1 MKHPSVPLFTVLRRT
16 ARREFLV
23 SAAVLFALVACGC
36 ASGRQATSGS
46 AIRVMTW
53 NIHHAEGVDRTI
65 DVDRI
70 ARIILSEKPD
80 IVALQEVDRGVER
93 SKKIDIIT
101 ALADRTDMT
110 YAFGKTIDYQ
120 GGDYGNAFLTRFP
133 ILEERN
139 LHYKMIREGE
149 QRGLLQLVLDVRGEE
164 IVVVNTH
171 LDSREDDSARVA
183 SIEELNVTLS
193 GYSPRPVIV
202 CGDMNDGPQSRV
214 ITQLKKDYV
223 DSWEQAGRGE
233 GFTYPSDEPK
243 KRIDYIFI
251 LKNPNPE
258 RASAAV
264 QLRPVSAR
272 VLPSSASDH
281 LPLLVE
287 FELSTER

>member
-1 MKHPSVPLFTVLRRT
+1 
-16 ARREFLV
+16 
-23 SAAVLFALVACGC
+23 
-36 ASGRQATSGS
+36 
-46 AIRVMTW
+46 MTW
-53 NIHHAEGVDRTI
+53 NIHHAEGTDRTI

-70 ARIILSEKPD
+70 ARVILSEKPD

-101 ALADRTDMT
+101 ALADRTNMT

-139 LHYKMIREGE
+139 LHYKMTREGE

-164 IVVVNTH
+164 LVIANTH
-171 LDSREDDSARVA
+171 LDSRDVDSARVP
-183 SIEELNVTLS
+183 SMKELKVTLS

-202 CGDMNDGPQSRV
+202 CGDMNDDPNSRAM
-214 ITQLKKDYV
+214 TQLKRDYV

-233 GFTYPSDEPK
+233 GFTYPSDEPR
-243 KRIDYIFI
+243 KRIDYMFI
-251 LKNPNPE
+251 RKNPNPGS
-258 RASAAV
+258 ASAAV

-272 VLPSSASDH
+272 VLQSSASDH

>member
-1 MKHPSVPLFTVLRRT
+1 MPLFRIFRRT
-16 ARREFLV
+16 VRREFLA
-23 SAAVLFALVACGC
+23 SAVVLFALVVCGC
-36 ASGRQATSGS
+36 ASGRHATSGS

-53 NIHHAEGVDRTI
+53 NIHHAEGTDRTI

-70 ARIILSEKPD
+70 ARVILSEKPD

-110 YAFGKTIDYQ
+110 YAVGKTIDYQ

-139 LHYKMIREGE
+139 LHYKMLREGE

-164 IVVVNTH
+164 IVIANTH
-171 LDSREDDSARVA
+171 LDSRSDDSARVP
-183 SIEELNVTLS
+183 SIEELKLTLS

-202 CGDMNDGPQSRV
+202 CGDMNDGPNSRV
-214 ITQLKKDYV
+214 MTQLKKDYV
-223 DSWEQAGRGE
+223 DSWEQAGSGE
-233 GFTYPSDEPK
+233 GLTFPSDEPR

-251 LKNPNPE
+251 LKNSNPAS
-258 RASAAV
+258 ASAAV

-272 VLPSSASDH
+272 VLQSSASDH

-287 FELSTER
+287 FELSNER